1 MTNYSVRVIRVVGT
15 YEINK
20 KNPETVLSTV
30 ISCANCKKNCR
41 NAKRCTVVRCITHIF
56 PKAKYQY
63 KREKPVLN
71 IELTTNKINDALRL
85 ICNARAISY
94 NR

>member
-1 MTNYSVRVIRVVGT
+1 MINNSIRVIRVVGT

-41 NAKRCTVVRCITHIF
+41 NAKRCTVVRGITHIF
-56 PKAKYQY
+56 SNARYHY
-63 KREKPVLN
+63 KCKKPVLN
-71 IELTTNKINDALRL
+71 IELTTKKINDALRL
-85 ICNARAISY
+85 IQKAREASY
-94 NR
+94 QM